1 MTRVTEEVFLDSN
14 HICIIG
20 KYLLLITSE
29 QIKFTYKAIAFRTY
43 ILFSMT
49 NPNLSVYYIYNALF
63 YLCKIT
69 IINMPIILAIISV
82 TGNGHHTAFKL
93 I

>member
-1 MTRVTEEVFLDSN
+1 MTRVTEEVFLNPN

-43 ILFSMT
+43 IPFSMT
-49 NPNLSVYYIYNALF
+49 NPNLSAYYIYNALF
-63 YLCKIT
+63 YLCKIM
-69 IINMPIILAIISV
+69 NSKERKSLCQSV
-82 TGNGHHTAFKL
+82 PPGV
-93 I
+93 